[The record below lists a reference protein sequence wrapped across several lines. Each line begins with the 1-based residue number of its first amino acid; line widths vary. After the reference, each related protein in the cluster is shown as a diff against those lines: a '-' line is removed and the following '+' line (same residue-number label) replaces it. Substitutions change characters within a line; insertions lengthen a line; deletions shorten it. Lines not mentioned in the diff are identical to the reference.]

1 MIQLF
6 IKMHEDGE
14 EETLA
19 TFEADMLISTV
30 MHEEDTEVCVDHMVD
45 ILYYRLDDEAGDEEE
60 RAMETEQ
67 LVNILWEVKEG
78 STVMYQE
85 HA

>member
-1 MIQLF
+1 
-6 IKMHEDGE
+6 MHEDGE